1 MGMKECECSLG
12 IGEFCRDCTVSQNRG
27 ELSPVLAMVWKLISE
42 NGCKR
47 KDCQF
52 NFHVRQAS
60 VEEAQRFCREQHLRV
75 QAEHEETFR
84 NSQLEVMGGD

>member
-1 MGMKECECSLG
+1 MGKMECECSLG
-12 IGEFCRDCTVSQNRG
+12 IGEFCRECTICQNKG
-27 ELSPVLAMVWKLISE
+27 ELRPAIALAWKLISE
-42 NGCKR
+42 RICEAP
-47 KDCQF
+47 DCQF

-60 VEEAQRFCREQHLRV
+60 MEEASLFCQSQHLRV